1 MVHYKKL
8 LDGLEAKEIKLSDLL
23 NENPEARIDS
33 EYVLKQYLEYD
44 ALISNQPFKK
54 INDIAF
60 VTDGIHSS
68 IDFDE
73 DSNMQLCYPETNQ
86 NFKLEF

>member
-1 MVHYKKL
+1 M
-8 LDGLEAKEIKLSDLL
+8 SDLL
-23 NENPEARIDS
+23 NENLEARIDS

-73 DSNMQLCYPETNQ
+73 NSNINLVSAKAPKKNVFNLSRTGYISYCSFRKY
-86 NFKLEF
+86 